1 MRSKL
6 AEQDRTGLMQLRD
19 GGGVEVRDVV
29 GAGARMA
36 GRADASGAVDV
47 LQGERDAVHRAA
59 IVARHDLGFRGA
71 RLIQRLLRCD
81 QQICIELRID
91 RGDAVEEGAGQRNRR
106 KLPALDQACGF
117 GDGEEM
123 QIGRWGSPRRWA
135 SAGSF
140 HTAGRARISSATLRG
155 RN

>member
-1 MRSKL
+1 MSFKR
-6 AEQDRTGLMQLRD
+6 
-19 GGGVEVRDVV
+19 
-29 GAGARMA
+29 
-36 GRADASGAVDV
+36 
-47 LQGERDAVHRAA
+47 ERDAVHRAA
-59 IVARHDLGFRGA
+59 IVARHDLGFRDA
-71 RLIQRLLRCD
+71 CLIQRLLRGD
-81 QQICIELRID
+81 QQICVELRID

-123 QIGRWGSPRRWA
+123 QIGRAGTPRRWA

-155 RN
+155 RNWPSFGSPKNCPPSTITLPRSTVTLGHAVTTWPSHGV